1 VRANR
6 RQRPD
11 APPVA
16 ELPDFERQRMVD
28 WMKQQIA
35 EIQRAADLRVE
46 LARTVGEH
54 PMPLFGQLV
63 QHYAGMQLDPQV
75 IAKMLMI
82 PYSTLMLHYEDDL
95 TLGAAHVNLKI
106 AENMVRIATS
116 TTDKD
121 AAKVG
126 MDFLGRTNKLMKNTK
141 KVEIETPQDSRVID
155 SSKLTPEQRQ
165 QLRDMIEAATREP
178 AEGGADEPDFLIG
191 S

>member
-1 VRANR
+1 
-6 RQRPD
+6 
-11 APPVA
+11 
-16 ELPDFERQRMVD
+16 MVE

-35 EIQRAADLRVE
+35 DIQRAADLRVE

-63 QHYAGMQLDPQV
+63 QHYAGMQLEPQV

-95 TLGAAHVNLKI
+95 VLGAAHVNLKI

-126 MDFLGRTNKLMKNTK
+126 MDFLGRTNKQMRSTK
-141 KVEIETPQDSRVID
+141 KLELDQPKDARVID
-155 SSKLTPEQRQ
+155 SSKLTVEQRQ
-165 QLRDMIEAATREP
+165 QLREMIEAATRVDER
-178 AEGGADEPDFLIG
+178 EADESNSADPPGAGLDLVIG